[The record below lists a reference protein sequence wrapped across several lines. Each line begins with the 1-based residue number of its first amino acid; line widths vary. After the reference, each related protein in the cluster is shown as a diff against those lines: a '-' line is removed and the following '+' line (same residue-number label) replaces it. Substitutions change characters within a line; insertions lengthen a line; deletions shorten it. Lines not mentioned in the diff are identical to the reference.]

1 MSRVRAARWHRG
13 VPAGRCPHAVTH
25 TVTHAEAT
33 AGGRPSPGTC
43 QPSGKLQGRELAAG
57 ADQSPW
63 CPERRAGGRS
73 SAPEESLAFGTQAEG
88 LRGHP
93 RGRRQAGRV
102 RAARQSR
109 GRRAGSRCAARRPQ
123 APCASADKPKRWRCP
138 GRASAPAGQ
147 ARCQRQVASGTR
159 VLAQPPALHGPFPAF
174 LALMTLE
181 NVTPEPHRKWP
192 LHPTRV
198 LRTLTRDASQQ
209 PGFQ

>member
-1 MSRVRAARWHRG
+1 MQRPQRGAVLRPAPASLLGSYREGSWPRVLTSPRGARS
-13 VPAGRCPHAVTH
+13 
-25 TVTHAEAT
+25 
-33 AGGRPSPGTC
+33 GGRG
-43 QPSGKLQGRELAAG
+43 E
-57 ADQSPW
+57 
-63 CPERRAGGRS
+63 S

-88 LRGHP
+88 LRGDP

-109 GRRAGSRCAARRPQ
+109 GRRAGSCCAARRPQ

-138 GRASAPAGQ
+138 SRASAPAGQ

-181 NVTPEPHRKWP
+181 NVTPEPHRKWL

-198 LRTLTRDASQQ
+198 LRTLTRDVSQQ